1 METFNKTDYMDNKMN
16 NQMMNYRQQE
26 KPMSNMMSSQRM
38 PSQGLLS
45 QEMPSQQMPSQQM
58 PSQGMPSQGMPSQQV
73 MPSQG
78 MQARQGAMMAPLSS
92 MTPTTLETTYYTP
105 GLLRSFIGQN
115 MRVQFLIGTTG
126 PMIDITGI
134 LVEVGATY
142 IILQPI
148 NTDDLMVCDLFSI
161 KFVTIFR

>member
-1 METFNKTDYMDNKMN
+1 METYNKTDYMDNKMN

-26 KPMSNMMSSQRM
+26 KPMSQMLQSQTM
-38 PSQGLLS
+38 QTLPMQSQI
-45 QEMPSQQMPSQQM
+45 P
-58 PSQGMPSQGMPSQQV
+58 
-73 MPSQG
+73 
-78 MQARQGAMMAPLSS
+78 QARQTPTQMMGTQSAAPHIPMQQSVTSPMMGGGQPMGSLSS

-105 GLLRSFIGQN
+105 GLLRSFIGEM

-126 PMIDITGI
+126 PLIDITGT

-148 NTDDLMVCDLFSI
+148 NTDDLMVCDLYSI